1 MKKLLLSLA
10 MLFPLQAIAADDSVY
25 TWGAWSQ
32 GIQPAAGPVAHAAT
46 PAPVKTPNAKFR
58 ANEHSVFNRTADD
71 TQGQA
76 LAARQAALAAA
87 EAARQAAAEAAR
99 QAAQL
104 AAAQAQAVRSAAS
117 THTNTVAITTTTT
130 ISTTGPSTGGF

>member
-46 PAPVKTPNAKFR
+46 PAPAKTPNVKFR
-58 ANEHSVFNRTADD
+58 ANEHSVFNRAADD
-71 TQGQA
+71 TQRQA
-76 LAARQAALAAA
+76 EAARQAALAAA
-87 EAARQAAAEAAR
+87 EAARQAALAAAEAAR
-99 QAAQL
+99 QAAL
-104 AAAQAQAVRSAAS
+104 AAASTQASIV
-117 THTNTVAITTTTT
+117 TITPTT
-130 ISTTGPSTGGF
+130 IISSTGPSTGGF